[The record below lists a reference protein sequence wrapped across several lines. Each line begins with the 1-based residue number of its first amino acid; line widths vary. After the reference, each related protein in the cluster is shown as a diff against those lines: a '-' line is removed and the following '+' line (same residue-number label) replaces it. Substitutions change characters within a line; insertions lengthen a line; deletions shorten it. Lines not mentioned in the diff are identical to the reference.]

1 MSKKL
6 HPIERPW
13 VEDCGSI
20 YTADTVE
27 LKLDFG
33 KRSIQVRESIAFNV
47 GEKIAKYI
55 VKLHNENLK

>member
-6 HPIERPW
+6 HPSERPW
-13 VEDCGSI
+13 VADGGSI

-33 KRSIQVRESIAFNV
+33 KRSIRVREAIAFNV
-47 GEKIAKYI
+47 GEKVAEHI